1 MWREI
6 SLSCQPGYKSGAGER
21 ARAVSIEKG
30 CPMPRRFVTLDVFTD
45 KAFAGNP
52 LAVVLDA
59 EGLDTDA
66 MQRIAGEFNLSE
78 TVFVLPPADSHQ
90 RADIRI
96 FTPARELPFAGHP
109 TVGTAVLLA
118 LLDQEGRPGAV
129 AFGLREKV
137 GIVPC
142 AVEVQGEREGKARF
156 RLPRLPFSWGEGKE
170 SADCAWAL
178 GLDPTEIGFD
188 RHLTGRH
195 SAGVAYDLVP
205 VASLEALAKSRP
217 QGEAFDKVFGD
228 SDHPAA
234 YVYARVPQAEG
245 LRFRARMYGPGMGIA
260 EDPATGSAAAAFAGA
275 LMQCEPLGDGVHNIV
290 IEQGVEMG
298 RPSEILLQLVITN
311 GALVSA
317 EIGGNAVLVSRGEI
331 LS

>member
-1 MWREI
+1 M
-6 SLSCQPGYKSGAGER
+6 A
-21 ARAVSIEKG
+21 
-30 CPMPRRFVTLDVFTD
+30 RRFVTLDVFT
-45 KAFAGNP
+45 AERFTGNP

-59 EGLDTDA
+59 EGLDTAA
-66 MQRIAGEFNLSE
+66 MQTIAKEFNLSE
-78 TVFVLPPADSHQ
+78 TVFVFPPSEPRQ

-118 LLDQEGRPGAV
+118 LLDQDGQPGAA
-129 AFGLREKV
+129 AFGLKEQV

-142 AVEVQGEREGKARF
+142 AVEVQDEMSGSARF
-156 RLPRLPFSWGEGKE
+156 RLPRLPFTWGEGKE

-178 GLDPTEIGFD
+178 GLDPTEVGFE
-188 RHLTGRH
+188 RHVPSRH

-205 VASLEALAKSRP
+205 VASLEALAKSKS

-234 YVYARVPQAEG
+234 YVYARTPHESA
-245 LRFRARMYGPGMGIA
+245 LRFRARMFGPGMGIA
-260 EDPATGSAAAAFAGA
+260 EDPATGSATAAFAGA
-275 LMQCEPLGDGVHNIV
+275 LMQCEPLGDGEHNIF

-298 RPSEILLQLVITN
+298 RPSEIALQMVIKN
-311 GALVSA
+311 GELVSA
-317 EIGGNAVLVSRGEI
+317 EIGGSAVMVSRGEL

>member
-1 MWREI
+1 M
-6 SLSCQPGYKSGAGER
+6 A
-21 ARAVSIEKG
+21 
-30 CPMPRRFVTLDVFTD
+30 RRFVTLDVFT
-45 KAFAGNP
+45 AERFTGNP

-59 EGLDTDA
+59 EGLDTAA
-66 MQRIAGEFNLSE
+66 MQTIAKEFNLSE
-78 TVFVLPPADSHQ
+78 TVFVFPPSEPRQ

-118 LLDQEGRPGAV
+118 LLDRDGQPGAA
-129 AFGLREKV
+129 AFGLREQV

-142 AVEVQGEREGKARF
+142 AVEVKDEMSGSARF
-156 RLPRLPFSWGEGKE
+156 RLPRLPFTWGEGKE

-178 GLDPTEIGFD
+178 GLDPTEVGFE
-188 RHLTGRH
+188 RHVPSRH

-205 VASLEALAKSRP
+205 VASLEALAKSKP

-234 YVYARVPQAEG
+234 YVYARTPHESA
-245 LRFRARMYGPGMGIA
+245 LRFRARMFGPGMGIA

-275 LMQCEPLGDGVHNIV
+275 LMQCEPLGDGEHNIF

-298 RPSEILLQLVITN
+298 RPSEIALQMVIKN
-311 GALVSA
+311 GELVSA
-317 EIGGNAVLVSRGEI
+317 EIGGSAVMVSRGE
-331 LS
+331 LVS

>member
-1 MWREI
+1 M
-6 SLSCQPGYKSGAGER
+6 S
-21 ARAVSIEKG
+21 
-30 CPMPRRFVTLDVFTD
+30 RRFVTLDVFTGER
-45 KAFAGNP
+45 FAGNP
-52 LAVVLDA
+52 LAVVLEAD
-59 EGLDTDA
+59 GLDTA
-66 MQRIAGEFNLSE
+66 GMQRIAKEFNLSE
-78 TVFVLPPADSHQ
+78 TVFVFPPSEPRQ

-118 LLDQEGRPGAV
+118 ILDQNGEPGAV
-129 AFGLREKV
+129 VFGLKEQV

-142 AVEVQGEREGKARF
+142 VVDVVDGTSGSARF
-156 RLPRLPFSWGEGKE
+156 RLPRLPFVWGEGKE
-170 SADCAWAL
+170 TKDCAWAL
-178 GLDPTEIGFD
+178 GLDPTEIGFGQ
-188 RHLTGRH
+188 HIPSRH

-205 VASLEALAKSRP
+205 VSSFEALARSKP
-217 QGEAFDKVFGD
+217 QGEAFDKTFND

-234 YVYARVPQAEG
+234 YVYARVPDAEG

-275 LMQCEPLGDGVHNIV
+275 LMQCEPLGDGEHNIV

-298 RPSEILLQLVITN
+298 RPSEISLQMTIKG

-317 EIGGNAVLVSRGEI
+317 EIGGQAVMVSRGEI
-331 LS
+331 IA

>member
-1 MWREI
+1 
-6 SLSCQPGYKSGAGER
+6 
-21 ARAVSIEKG
+21 
-30 CPMPRRFVTLDVFTD
+30 MPRRFVTLDVFTSEP
-45 KAFAGNP
+45 FTGNP

-59 EGLDTDA
+59 QGLETGG
-66 MQRIAGEFNLSE
+66 MQAIAREFNLSE
-78 TVFVLPPADSHQ
+78 TVFVFPPEDSRQ

-118 LLDQEGRPGAV
+118 LLDREGRPGAV
-129 AFGLREKV
+129 AFGLKEKV

-142 AVEVQGEREGKARF
+142 AVEVQDETRGLARF
-156 RLPRLPFSWGEGKE
+156 KLPRMPFAWSEGKE
-170 SADCAWAL
+170 SSECAWAL
-178 GLDPTEIGFD
+178 GLDPTEICFE
-188 RHLTGRH
+188 RHVPSRH

-205 VASLEALAKSRP
+205 VASLDALARSKP
-217 QGEAFDKVFGD
+217 QGESFDKTFSD

-234 YVYARVPQAEG
+234 YVYTRMPGEG
-245 LRFRARMYGPGMGIA
+245 LRFRARMFGPGMGVA

-275 LMQCEPLGDGVHNIV
+275 LMQCEPLGDGEHDIV

-298 RPSEILLQLVITN
+298 RPSVISLQMVIKG

-317 EIGGNAVLVSRGEI
+317 EIGGHAVMVSRGEI
-331 LS
+331 LA